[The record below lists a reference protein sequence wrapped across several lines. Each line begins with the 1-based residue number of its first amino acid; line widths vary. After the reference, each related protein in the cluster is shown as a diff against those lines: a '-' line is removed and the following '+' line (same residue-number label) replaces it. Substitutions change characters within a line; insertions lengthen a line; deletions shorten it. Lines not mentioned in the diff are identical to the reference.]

1 MDLGKLDCKSIIDN
15 APDGWTH
22 YKPRTSDGWCETYYV
37 SCPGGAFRTWISG
50 EWYDLFVPEK
60 DRDNEMLDNLFT
72 REEIEQA
79 VGVLSKDSVD
89 SHYQKYVYRV
99 KLSDQDIENG
109 FVDVK
114 LDPYRVANVCGVGG
128 GALEHCLKKAM
139 RGTDKGHDLRYVYNE
154 IIKSAMRGIEMI
166 DEDLK

>member
-1 MDLGKLDCKSIIDN
+1 MDVSKLDCEAIIEN

-22 YKPRTSDGWCETYYV
+22 YAGISFTYFLAADDSRLSSWNVDSSKWNKPELASEL
-37 SCPGGAFRTWISG
+37 ISVYG
-50 EWYDLFVPEK
+50 LVPS
-60 DRDNEMLDNLFT
+60 NLFT

-79 VGVLSKDSVD
+79 AGVSSDVTVD

-114 LDPYRVANVCGVGG
+114 LDPYRVASVCGVGG

-154 IIKSAMRGIEMI
+154 IIKAAMRGIEMI

>member
-1 MDLGKLDCKSIIDN
+1 MDLGKLDCKAIIEN
-15 APDGWTH
+15 APDGWL
-22 YKPRTSDGWCETYYV
+22 YYDHL
-37 SCPGGAFRTWISG
+37 GFRYLKVINDSHLSVWG
-50 EWYDLFVPEK
+50 
-60 DRDNEMLDNLFT
+60 DNLQYWSPPVPLVDLISDYGLVTGQMAT

-79 VGVLSKDSVD
+79 AGVAPVVSVD

-99 KLSDQDIENG
+99 KLSDQDVKNG

-114 LDPYRVANVCGVGG
+114 LDPYRVASVCGVGG

-154 IIKSAMRGIEMI
+154 IIKAAMRGIEMI

>member
-1 MDLGKLDCKSIIDN
+1 MDVSKLDCKSIIEN

-22 YKPRTSDGWCETYYV
+22 YAGVSFTYFASVGDLHLSSWNDVSSTWSKPELASEL
-37 SCPGGAFRTWISG
+37 ISAYG
-50 EWYDLFVPEK
+50 LVPS
-60 DRDNEMLDNLFT
+60 NLFT
-72 REEIEQA
+72 REEIEQTA
-79 VGVLSKDSVD
+79 GVLSDALVD

-99 KLSDQDIENG
+99 NLSDQDIKNG

-114 LDPYRVANVCGVGG
+114 LDPYRVASVCGVGG

-154 IIKSAMRGIEMI
+154 IIKAAMRGIEMI

>member
-1 MDLGKLDCKSIIDN
+1 MDVGKDYKTIVCN
-15 APDGWTH
+15 APNGWTH
-22 YKPRTSDGWCETYYV
+22 CTMVVFTYLKVVDDHYFSVYNPFVEEWGEPTSVYDIVNAYGLGV
-37 SCPGGAFRTWISG
+37 SDI
-50 EWYDLFVPEK
+50 
-60 DRDNEMLDNLFT
+60 FT

-79 VGVLSKDSVD
+79 AGVAPAVSVD

-99 KLSDQDIENG
+99 KLSDQDVKNG

-114 LDPYRVANVCGVGG
+114 LDPYRVASVCGVGG

-154 IIKSAMRGIEMI
+154 IIKAAMRGIEMI